1 MISEEEVLVIATI
14 PPELE
19 RRLAADF
26 HLRKMRPEGTETLSH
41 RVVVTTSMAGID
53 ADLMERLP
61 NLELIACNG
70 TGLERIDLDAAR
82 ARGISVCN
90 TPDAVVE
97 DTADFGIGL
106 IYATVRRLVEGDRFV
121 RSGRWKT
128 ERMTTSRRVSSR
140 RLGIV
145 GLGKIGKVVA
155 ARAAALGMDVSYTA
169 RSAKPELPYRFIGE
183 VADLARVVD
192 VLILCCPGGAETANL
207 IDAQVLAALGSEGI
221 LINISRGS
229 VVDEPALIAALQGET
244 IAGAGLDVF
253 AQEPEI
259 DERFFALRNVV
270 LEPHYAA
277 VTLETRHDMA
287 DTLHA
292 AISARLHF
300 PVS

>member
-1 MISEEEVLVIATI
+1 MVVAAI

-19 RRLAADF
+19 RRLTADF
-26 HLRKMRPEGTETLSH
+26 HLRKIRPEETETLPH
-41 RVVVTTSMAGID
+41 RVVLTTSMAGID

-70 TGLERIDLDAAR
+70 TGLERIDVDAAT

-90 TPDAVVE
+90 TPNAVVD
-97 DTADFGIGL
+97 DTADFAIGL

-121 RSGRWKT
+121 RSGRWRT

-155 ARAAALGMDVSYTA
+155 ARAAALGMEVSYTA
-169 RSAKPELPYRFIGE
+169 RSAKPELPYRFVGD
-183 VADLARVVD
+183 VVDLARVVD

-207 IDAQVLAALGSEGI
+207 VDAQVLAALGPEGI

-229 VVDEPALIAALQGET
+229 VVDEPALIAALEART

-259 DERFFALRNVV
+259 DERFFALPNVV

-277 VTLETRHDMA
+277 VTLETRYDMA

-292 AISARLHF
+292 AIAAHLH
-300 PVS
+300 SSLS